1 VSPLE
6 KEKKNGNL
14 MTQMQTQIG
23 KHKLFMQKYNTEAK
37 RTSEVAIKL
46 EREKGRR
53 VQHCA

>member
-23 KHKLFMQKYNTEAK
+23 KHKLFMAK

-46 EREKGRR
+46 EREKDRR
-53 VQHCA
+53 VPYCV